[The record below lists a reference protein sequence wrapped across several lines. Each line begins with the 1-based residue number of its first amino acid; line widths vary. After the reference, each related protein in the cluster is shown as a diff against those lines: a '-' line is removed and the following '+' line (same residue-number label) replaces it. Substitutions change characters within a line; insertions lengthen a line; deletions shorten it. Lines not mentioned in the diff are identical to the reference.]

1 MTARIIRLSVFLVA
15 LALITAACGAVR
27 YAPGWTIAPSTTAAP
42 GAATPTAS
50 AAPGAATPTASAA
63 PVGATAAASGTG
75 AAPSAV
81 PAPSAT
87 PVALGFTPG
96 TKDSPRVVDMT
107 VDDNLNFIPG
117 FVTVADGETVTF
129 SLTNVGTVEHEFMVG
144 PSADVLADKEGT
156 PEIAGITAGKTVTL
170 TTTFNGPG
178 PFIFACH
185 APGHFKHG
193 MRGWIQVVGAGLP
206 AVGTKDNPRLVR
218 LDMNDQLKFD
228 PTDVQVAQGETI
240 TFVLTNS
247 GEAVHEFQ
255 VGPADL
261 VAADT
266 VDGTLN
272 VEIKPLDAGS
282 TNAITYTFSGPGPYA
297 FACHEP
303 GHYEN
308 GMAGTIT
315 LVAPGALTT
324 PAPSATPVAAAGSS
338 GTISITAVDLVFEP
352 QMVMVQAPGTYAVN
366 LTNNGSTGHD
376 VTFEDG
382 TTIAAEPGTTATGTV
397 QVPAGGLNFICSIP
411 GHAEAGMS
419 GMVMIGSPSN

>member
-1 MTARIIRLSVFLVA
+1 MTARLIRLSVFLVA
-15 LALITAACGAVR
+15 LAMITAACGAVR
-27 YAPGWTIAPSTTAAP
+27 LAPGWTIAPSTTAAP
-42 GAATPTAS
+42 GAATATAS
-50 AAPGAATPTASAA
+50 AP
-63 PVGATAAASGTG
+63 PVAATAAASAPVAGT
-75 AAPSAV
+75 V

-87 PVALGFTPG
+87 PAALGFTPG

-315 LVAPGALTT
+315 LVAPVAGTVPVAA
-324 PAPSATPVAAAGSS
+324 PAAAAGSA
-338 GTISITAVDLVFEP
+338 GTINIAAVDLAFEP
-352 QMVMVQAPGTYAVN
+352 QMVMVAAPGTYVVN
-366 LTNNGSTGHD
+366 LANNGSTGHD
-376 VTFEDG
+376 LTFDDG
-382 TTIAAEPGTTATGTV
+382 TTIAADPGTTATGTV
-397 QVPAGGLNFICSIP
+397 QIPAGGMNFICSVP
-411 GHAEAGMS
+411 GHAKAGMS
-419 GMVMIGSPSN
+419 GMVMVGGGPTN

>member
-27 YAPGWTIAPSTTAAP
+27 LAPGWTIAPSTTAAP
-42 GAATPTAS
+42 GAATPTV
-50 AAPGAATPTASAA
+50 SAA
-63 PVGATAAASGTG
+63 PVAATAAASAPGLGT
-75 AAPSAV
+75 PV
-81 PAPSAT
+81 APSAT

-96 TKDSPRVVDMT
+96 TTDSPRVVDMT

-156 PEIAGITAGKTVTL
+156 PEVAGIKAGTTVTL
-170 TTTFNGPG
+170 TTTFKGPG

-228 PTDVQVAQGETI
+228 PSNVLVAQGETI

-255 VGPADL
+255 VGPANL
-261 VAADT
+261 VAADS

-282 TNAITYTFSGPGPYA
+282 TNALTYTFSGPGPYA

-308 GMAGTIT
+308 GMLGTIT
-315 LVAPGALTT
+315 LSPPVAGTVPVAPVA
-324 PAPSATPVAAAGSS
+324 APVAAAGSA
-338 GTISITAVDLVFEP
+338 GTISITAVDLAFEP
-352 QMVMVQAPGTYAVN
+352 QMVMVSGPGVYTVN
-366 LTNNGSTGHD
+366 LTNNGSTDHD
-376 VTFEDG
+376 MTFDDG
-382 TTIAAEPGTTATGTV
+382 TKIAAAPGTSATGTV
-397 QVPAGGLNFICSIP
+397 QIPVGGLNFICSIP
-411 GHAEAGMS
+411 GHADAGMI
-419 GMVMIGSPSN
+419 GMVMVDEAAASSSPAP